1 MIKDQKSSQ
10 DLARKTEVHRKLKR
24 MGRGARK
31 VKPGGGKG
39 PVLVL
44 MLLLLCMGWLCYGL
58 VDGLMMGGLLGRLY
72 CIATGLVTAALA
84 VGLTMT
90 LLWVWG
96 GPLQARRV
104 EEALARIGFT
114 NANGEVPELLSITR
128 HSDNPKIKVY
138 EFEICGI
145 PVPGWL
151 DFAEKI
157 QSALN
162 VTIIDVQY
170 MIDCQHIRLTVAPP
184 AVTLPTKIPWHD
196 RLLPL
201 DPYVVSLGQSLAG
214 DVLLDLKQIPHVL
227 VGGITGSGK
236 TVLLKSV
243 YRRPQGY

>member
-96 GPLQARRV
+96 GPLQARRGRSPGPDW
-104 EEALARIGFT
+104 L
-114 NANGEVPELLSITR
+114 
-128 HSDNPKIKVY
+128 Y
-138 EFEICGI
+138 ECKRGS
-145 PVPGWL
+145 PGTAVHYQT
-151 DFAEKI
+151 FR
-157 QSALN
+157 QSQN
-162 VTIIDVQY
+162 
-170 MIDCQHIRLTVAPP
+170 
-184 AVTLPTKIPWHD
+184 
-196 RLLPL
+196 
-201 DPYVVSLGQSLAG
+201 
-214 DVLLDLKQIPHVL
+214 
-227 VGGITGSGK
+227 
-236 TVLLKSV
+236 
-243 YRRPQGY
+243 QGLRV

>member
-157 QSALN
+157 QSAP
-162 VTIIDVQY
+162 
-170 MIDCQHIRLTVAPP
+170 RLQP
-184 AVTLPTKIPWHD
+184 
-196 RLLPL
+196 
-201 DPYVVSLGQSLAG
+201 
-214 DVLLDLKQIPHVL
+214 
-227 VGGITGSGK
+227 
-236 TVLLKSV
+236 
-243 YRRPQGY
+243 